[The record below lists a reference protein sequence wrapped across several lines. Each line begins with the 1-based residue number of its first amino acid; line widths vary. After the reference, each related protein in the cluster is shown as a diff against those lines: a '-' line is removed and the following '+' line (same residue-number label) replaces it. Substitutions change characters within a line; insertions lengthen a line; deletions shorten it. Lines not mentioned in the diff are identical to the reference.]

1 MRLTGVSKFNIV
13 ATSGAKWRK
22 VEKMLF
28 FRGINSINM
37 DAKGRLAIPKRYRES
52 IAEASE
58 NQLVATIDL
67 HSPCLLIYTMDEWEV
82 IERKLMSLPNMD
94 PQARLVQ
101 RLLLGHA
108 SEMEMDG
115 QGRVLLPSLLREH
128 AKLEKEAIL
137 LGQGNKFELWS
148 QEAWDASRP
157 EMLDS
162 ASVGDVSESL
172 SSLSL

>member
-1 MRLTGVSKFNIV
+1 
-13 ATSGAKWRK
+13 
-22 VEKMLF
+22 MLF

-37 DAKGRLAIPKRYRES
+37 DTKGRLAIPKRYRES
-52 IAEASE
+52 ISEASE

-67 HSPCLLIYTMDEWEV
+67 HSPCLLVYTLDEWEV

-108 SEMEMDG
+108 SEMEMDA

-148 QEAWDASRP
+148 QQSWQDSRP
-157 EMLDS
+157 DMLDS
-162 ASVGDVSESL
+162 ASAVDEVSASL
-172 SSLSL
+172 ATLSL

>member
-1 MRLTGVSKFNIV
+1 
-13 ATSGAKWRK
+13 
-22 VEKMLF
+22 MLF

-52 IAEASE
+52 IVEASE
-58 NQLVATIDL
+58 SQLVATIDL
-67 HSPCLLIYTMDEWEV
+67 HSPCLLIYTQDEWEV

-94 PQARLVQ
+94 SQARLVQ

-108 SEMEMDG
+108 SEMEMDS

-128 AKLEKEAIL
+128 AKLDKNLIL

-148 QEAWDASRP
+148 QSEWDGLRP
-157 EMLDS
+157 EMINKVSLGEMTDS
-162 ASVGDVSESL
+162 LAD
-172 SSLSL
+172 LSL

>member
-1 MRLTGVSKFNIV
+1 
-13 ATSGAKWRK
+13 
-22 VEKMLF
+22 MLF
-28 FRGINSINM
+28 FRGINSINI
-37 DAKGRLAIPKRYRES
+37 DAKGRLAVPKRYRES
-52 IAEASE
+52 IEEASD

-148 QEAWDASRP
+148 QKAWEASRP
-157 EMLDS
+157 DMLDT
-162 ASVGDVSESL
+162 ASGVGEVSESL
-172 SSLSL
+172 ATLSL

>member
-1 MRLTGVSKFNIV
+1 
-13 ATSGAKWRK
+13 
-22 VEKMLF
+22 MLF

-52 IAEASE
+52 IEEASDS
-58 NQLVATIDL
+58 QLVATIDL
-67 HSPCLLIYTMDEWEV
+67 HSPCLLLYTMDEWEV

-108 SEMEMDG
+108 SEMEMDA
-115 QGRVLLPSLLREH
+115 QGRILLPSLLREH
-128 AKLEKEAIL
+128 AKLDKNVIL

-148 QEAWDASRP
+148 QDAWDASRP
-157 EMLDS
+157 DMLDS

-172 SSLSL
+172 ANLSL

>member
-1 MRLTGVSKFNIV
+1 
-13 ATSGAKWRK
+13 
-22 VEKMLF
+22 MLF

-37 DAKGRLAIPKRYRES
+37 DTKGRLAIPKKYRES
-52 IAEASE
+52 IEEASE
-58 NQLVATIDL
+58 SQLVATIDL
-67 HSPCLLIYTMDEWEV
+67 NSPCLLIYTTDEWEV

-108 SEMEMDG
+108 SEMEMDS
-115 QGRVLLPSLLREH
+115 QGRILLPSMLREH
-128 AKLEKEAIL
+128 AKLDKNVIL

-157 EMLDS
+157 DMLDT
-162 ASVGDVSESL
+162 ASTGQVSDAL
-172 SSLSL
+172 STLSL